1 VVTSLKRQLVLAT
14 GLAFLTGAVRPA
26 AAQEPTPIHLASV
39 TNDTCSA
46 VLYAIRAGLFRKAGL
61 NVDFEGFTSGAATSA
76 AVVGGS
82 AQFGQSS
89 LVTLIQAHA
98 RGIPFTLIAPSGL
111 ITSDVMYAAAIVRK
125 DSPIKTGRDLNGKT
139 FAVPALMDL
148 NQIAAMA
155 WIDQTGGDSK
165 TVKFIEMP
173 VSSTIAAIEDGRIDS
188 GQIGTPGLTIALDGG
203 KTRVLAQIFNAL
215 GKQFENTVWFTTTD
229 YATAHPDVVAQFAAV
244 MRDASV
250 YANAHHA
257 ETQALIA
264 DYLKVDPH
272 ILARMTR
279 VEFAEYLRARDIQ
292 PLIDAAVKYKAIDKA
307 FPAQD
312 IISPLALKAPR

>member
-1 VVTSLKRQLVLAT
+1 MMRRLKMTLA
-14 GLAFLTGAVRPA
+14 GAVIALALLTGTVRPV
-26 AAQEPTPIHLASV
+26 AAQQLTPVHLASV

-46 VLYAIRAGLFRKAGL
+46 VLYAIKAGLFRKAGL
-61 NVDFEGFTSGAATSA
+61 DVDFQGLTSGAAASA

-89 LVTLIQAHA
+89 LVTLIDAHT
-98 RGIPFTLIAPSGL
+98 RGIPFTLVAPSGL
-111 ITSDVMYAAAIVRK
+111 ITSNVMYAAAIVRK
-125 DSPIKTGRDLNGKT
+125 DSPIKSARDLDGKT

-155 WIDQTGGDSK
+155 WIDQNGGDSR

-173 VSSTIAAIEDGRIDS
+173 VSSTIAAIEEGRIDS
-188 GQIGTPGLTIALDGG
+188 GQVGTPGLTIALDGG

-215 GKQFENTVWFTTTD
+215 GKQFENTVWFTTTG

-244 MRDASV
+244 MH
-250 YANAHHA
+250 AHHA

-264 DYLKVDPH
+264 EYLKVDPR
-272 ILARMTR
+272 ILASMTR
-279 VEFAEYLRARDIQ
+279 VEFADYLRARDIQ
-292 PLIDAAVKYKAIDKA
+292 PLIDAAVKYKAIDRT